1 MITTLCAYHSY
12 HSQIGDMINN
22 LSLILA
28 DFEAWFDRRFGWFFT
43 NGMKDRS
50 AKGSDQDVPM
60 QKDPSP
66 IV

>member
-22 LSLILA
+22 LSLMLA

-50 AKGSDQDVPM
+50 ASGSAEE
-60 QKDPSP
+60 DPVQESASS
-66 IV
+66 IT